1 MSQRRTFIT
10 AMAGALLVFFAVH
23 FMDFQG
29 SVPRFK
35 EVSQGGALLDVSP
48 SFSVDE
54 IYRRISDYGEAG
66 RRSYSFRNVTVDV
79 LLPLSLL
86 PFLLLLMLKAV
97 NPLKLSRSSQALLLS
112 FPVVYVVFDLA
123 ENTVVLILLAHFP
136 ERMDKLAAILPY
148 VTSVKRLG
156 SLLAIFVP
164 LGILG
169 VRFLGSKL
177 RRQRA

>member
-1 MSQRRTFIT
+1 MSQRRTFIA
-10 AMAGALLVFFAVH
+10 AMTGAVLVFIAVH
-23 FMDFQG
+23 FMDFPG

-97 NPLKLSRSSQALLLS
+97 KPLKLGRSSQALLLS

-123 ENTVVLILLAHFP
+123 ENMVVLFLLAHFP
-136 ERMDKLAAILPY
+136 ERIEHLAAILPY

-169 VRFLGSKL
+169 ARFLGSKL